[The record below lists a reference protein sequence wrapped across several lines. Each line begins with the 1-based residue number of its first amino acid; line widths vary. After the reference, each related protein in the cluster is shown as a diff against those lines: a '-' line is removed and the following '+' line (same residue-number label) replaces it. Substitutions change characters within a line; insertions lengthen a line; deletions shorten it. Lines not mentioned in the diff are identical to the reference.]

1 MAIDLLLLCL
11 SIIILLIGAEAMVR
25 GASRLALRLGI
36 SAFVVGVTVVGFGTS
51 APELAASLTSVT
63 SGHPE
68 IALGN
73 VIGSNIMNIA
83 LVLGISA
90 IVLPIPVRKNVVRKE
105 TLIVIGVA
113 FLPYLAFLSGGRL
126 ERWMG
131 ILFVIMLIAFLYY
144 TWRSSRD
151 EGGTPEEEEIE
162 RVKPKAGLASMTS
175 ELVLVCGGIALLVLG
190 ANVLVSSASNVARTM
205 GVSELVIGLTIVA
218 GGTSAP
224 ELVTSLVATF
234 RGNADLGVGNILGS
248 CVFNILG
255 ILGITI
261 VVVPIEVPASVFAF
275 DLPVMITLSVACL
288 PIFFTGKGI
297 SRWEGVLLLAG
308 WLIYTVLL
316 YVGWPASQEDDRT
329 AASIQPPPSTMRS
342 S

>member
-1 MAIDLLLLCL
+1 MAVDLLLLCL

-113 FLPYLAFLSGGRL
+113 FLPYLALF
-126 ERWMG
+126 G
-131 ILFVIMLIAFLYY
+131 I
-144 TWRSSRD
+144 
-151 EGGTPEEEEIE
+151 
-162 RVKPKAGLASMTS
+162 
-175 ELVLVCGGIALLVLG
+175 
-190 ANVLVSSASNVARTM
+190 
-205 GVSELVIGLTIVA
+205 
-218 GGTSAP
+218 
-224 ELVTSLVATF
+224 
-234 RGNADLGVGNILGS
+234 
-248 CVFNILG
+248 
-255 ILGITI
+255 
-261 VVVPIEVPASVFAF
+261 PI
-275 DLPVMITLSVACL
+275 
-288 PIFFTGKGI
+288 
-297 SRWEGVLLLAG
+297 
-308 WLIYTVLL
+308 
-316 YVGWPASQEDDRT
+316 
-329 AASIQPPPSTMRS
+329 
-342 S
+342 